1 MLYQT
6 LNNYLSEIG
15 FTFTDCDLNSLYS
28 IWYVDINVGGNQL
41 IQQSFFE
48 GYGLTGPQ
56 AYPTQGQWVV
66 ALNNYLPQL
75 NNFNLS
81 YYISNSTLYVQ
92 NLDCGQDFLNQ
103 TFKLNVGINFSLA
116 CN

>member
-1 MLYQT
+1 M
-6 LNNYLSEIG
+6 
-15 FTFTDCDLNSLYS
+15 
-28 IWYVDINVGGNQL
+28 
-41 IQQSFFE
+41 
-48 GYGLTGPQ
+48 
-56 AYPTQGQWVV
+56 